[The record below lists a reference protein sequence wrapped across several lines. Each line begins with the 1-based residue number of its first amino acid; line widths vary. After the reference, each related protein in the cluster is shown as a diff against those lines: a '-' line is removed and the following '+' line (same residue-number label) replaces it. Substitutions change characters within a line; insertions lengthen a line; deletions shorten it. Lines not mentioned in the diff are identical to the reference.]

1 MSTLTPGV
9 SDRRRILVVDDEV
22 TLRSLI
28 ARAFRER
35 GYDVVEMTDGIGG
48 LDAVRSSTLPF
59 DLVITNSRMPR
70 LSGPQLADW
79 LRQEYPTLPIIHIS
93 GSHGDPPRSLPPD
106 VPTLFKP
113 FNLWDLVDEAEKL
126 MQEGEPST

>member
-1 MSTLTPGV
+1 MSSPTSGESSRPARV
-9 SDRRRILVVDDEV
+9 LVVDDEV
-22 TLRSLI
+22 AVRSLT

-35 GYDVVEMTDGIGG
+35 GYDVVEMPDGLSG
-48 LDAVRSSTLPF
+48 LEAARSSTLPF

-70 LSGPQLADW
+70 LSGPQLADC

-93 GSHGDPPRSLPPD
+93 GSHGHPPSSLPPD

-126 MQEGEPST
+126 MQERRQ